1 MSVYTFTHF
10 LAHISRIKHLLNI
23 YVEEQRQCQ
32 YGFRNQILLTED
44 VYKKQNK
51 LGSSSGKLYIYVCVH
66 IYAYINVYT
75 FKNFNEL
82 VVK

>member
-10 LAHISRIKHLLNI
+10 LAHISRIKHLLII

-44 VYKKQNK
+44 VYKK
-51 LGSSSGKLYIYVCVH
+51 
-66 IYAYINVYT
+66 
-75 FKNFNEL
+75 
-82 VVK
+82 